1 MKLYTVAEVAEILKV
16 HINTVRRLLKSRK
29 LESIRVGNQYRIS
42 EEQLNSYLKVHSLSD
57 KKQGEAIPRAQ
68 EA

>member
-57 KKQGEAIPRAQ
+57 KKQGEATPRAQ